1 MAQVL
6 DESVLA
12 NEALGNARSNDER
25 GSELL
30 LVVKQLSCSFTS
42 RYFIK
47 SVRLSIL
54 IALNW

>member
-12 NEALGNARSNDER
+12 NKALGNARSNDER
-25 GSELL
+25 GSEFL

-42 RYFIK
+42 LYFIK

-54 IALNW
+54 IALDW